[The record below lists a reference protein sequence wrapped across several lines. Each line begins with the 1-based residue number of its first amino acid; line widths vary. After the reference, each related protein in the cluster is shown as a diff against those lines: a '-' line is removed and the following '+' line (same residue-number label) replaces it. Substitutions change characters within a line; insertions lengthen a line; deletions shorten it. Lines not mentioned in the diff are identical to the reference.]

1 MANGMVASERVRWQA
16 TTVYSHVVAPHVAAP
31 SQVASFRADAAALK
45 LACSPCSLKC
55 YKHVFGTLDPYISVD
70 PSSLI
75 LTLDSCTRCSQLYH
89 TGRVSKRD
97 PGFLAR

>member
-1 MANGMVASERVRWQA
+1 MANEMVASERVRWQA
-16 TTVYSHVVAPHVAAP
+16 TTVYSHVVAPHVATP

-45 LACSPCSLKC
+45 LACSPCSLKY
-55 YKHVFGTLDPYISVD
+55 YKHVLGTLDAHISVD
-70 PSSLI
+70 PSSL
-75 LTLDSCTRCSQLYH
+75 LRTVDSRTCCPQLYH